1 MFETFQQYI
10 DGRIQLTDAEK
21 DKIRA
26 VAVIKKLRKRQYLLQ
41 EGDVWK
47 YDAFVS
53 SGCLRTYST
62 DEKGNEH
69 IIGFSIENWWC
80 GDRESLLSGGPSRYN
95 IDAIE
100 DSQLVLFTHTNFEM
114 LCREIPAFDQMVN
127 AILNKSFIT
136 QQSRIHSALSNT
148 AEEKYLNF
156 VKKYPEFALRVP
168 QSMIAS
174 YLGITPE
181 TLSRIRTQTARNK
194 S

>member
-1 MFETFQQYI
+1 M
-10 DGRIQLTDAEK
+10 RS
-21 DKIRA
+21 

-53 SGCLRTYST
+53 SGCLRTYSV

-69 IIGFSIENWWC
+69 IIGFSIENWWT
-80 GDRESLLSGGPSRYN
+80 GDRESLLSGEPSRFN

-100 DSQLVLFTHTNFEM
+100 DSEIILFTHTNFEM
-114 LCREIPAFDQMVN
+114 LCREIPAFKQMVDS
-127 AILNKSFIT
+127 ILNKSFIT
-136 QQSRIHSALSNT
+136 QQNRINATLSQT

-156 VKKYPEFALRVP
+156 VKKYPEFARRVP

-194 S
+194 P

>member
-1 MFETFQQYI
+1 MYELFQQYI
-10 DGRIQLTDAEK
+10 DNRATFTEAEK
-21 DKIRA
+21 ERIRS
-26 VAVIKKLRKRQYLLQ
+26 VSLIKKIRKRQYLLQ

-47 YDAFVS
+47 YHAFVTT
-53 SGCLRTYST
+53 GCLRTYSI

-80 GDRESLLSGGPSRYN
+80 GDRESLLSGEPSRFN

-100 DSQLVLFTHTNFEM
+100 DSELVMFTHANFEM
-114 LCREIPAFDQMVN
+114 LCSEIAAFDKMVN
-127 AILNKSFIT
+127 NILNKSFVT
-136 QQSRIHSALSNT
+136 QQNRINAALSNT
-148 AEEKYLNF
+148 AEEKYLSF
-156 VKKYPEFALRVP
+156 LKKYPDFALRIP

-174 YLGITPE
+174 YLGMTPE

>member
-1 MFETFQQYI
+1 
-10 DGRIQLTDAEK
+10 
-21 DKIRA
+21 
-26 VAVIKKLRKRQYLLQ
+26 LQ
-41 EGDVWK
+41 AGDVWK
-47 YDAFVS
+47 YHAFVS
-53 SGCLRTYST
+53 SGCLRTYSV
-62 DEKGNEH
+62 DEKDNEH
-69 IIGFSIENWWC
+69 IMGFSVENWWC
-80 GDRESLLSGGPSRYN
+80 GDRESLLSGEPARYN

-100 DSQLVLFTHTNFEM
+100 DSEVVLFTHSNFEM

-127 AILNKSFIT
+127 NILNRSFVT
-136 QQSRIHSALSNT
+136 QQNRINAALSYT

-174 YLGITPE
+174 YLGMTPE

>member
-1 MFETFQQYI
+1 MYETFQRYI
-10 DGRIQLTDAEK
+10 DDRATLTDAEK
-21 DKIRA
+21 EMIRS
-26 VAVIKKLRKRQYLLQ
+26 VAVIKKIRKRQYLLQ
-41 EGDVWK
+41 AGDVWK

-53 SGCLRTYST
+53 SGCLRTYSV

-80 GDRESLLSGGPSRYN
+80 GDRESLLSRQPARFN

-100 DSQLVLFTHTNFEM
+100 DSELVLFTHSNFEI
-114 LCREIPAFDQMVN
+114 LCRDIPALDQMVN
-127 AILNKSFIT
+127 TILNKSFVT
-136 QQSRIHSALSNT
+136 QQNRINAALSYT

-174 YLGITPE
+174 YLGMTPE

>member
-1 MFETFQQYI
+1 MYENFQRYI
-10 DGRIQLTDAEK
+10 DERVALCDAESK
-21 DKIRA
+21 LVRS
-26 VAVIKKLRKRQYLLQ
+26 VAVIKKIRKRQYLLQ

-53 SGCLRTYST
+53 SGCLRTYSIN
-62 DEKGNEH
+62 EKGSEH

-80 GDRESLLSGGPSRYN
+80 GDRESLLSGEPSRFN

-100 DSQLVLFTHTNFEM
+100 DSELVMFTHTNFEM
-114 LCREIPAFDQMVN
+114 LCREIPAFNQMVN
-127 AILNKSFIT
+127 NILNKSFIT
-136 QQSRIHSALSNT
+136 QQNRINASLSNT

-168 QSMIAS
+168 QNMIAS

-194 S
+194 G